1 MLEPARL
8 HQRQAIEKRHGRG
21 WEEIDRVRK
30 DLESTGKVAG
40 RERTVNAER
49 EKVIARTDGTIK
61 TLQRKHATTMMETI
75 TRHRRAQDDLLAA
88 SLDGPEVDAETLKA
102 ETYEQLM
109 LAQELERSS
118 LKSQQAREIQKWRV
132 SGEKALS
139 DFDCKSVIL
148 QMRLKDLEYITKLEK
163 ELKTKVS
170 ADSKWFDL
178 LFSERITMLS
188 EDETRMMRSG
198 AEAPAAPRR
207 SPVIMPGKEA
217 VSPASASVPGTFS
230 APRQELPTA
239 QSMREQLGITPRLQT
254 YQKSYRGVN
263 KRGGRF
269 EPDWEELHQIAVPTG
284 RGADE
289 TRANWK
295 RSVVGSTV
303 RVG

>member
-1 MLEPARL
+1 MLEPVRL
-8 HQRQAIEKRHGRG
+8 HQRQAIEKRHGRE

-30 DLESTGKVAG
+30 DLESTGKVAE

-49 EKVIARTDGTIK
+49 EKVIAKTDGTIK
-61 TLQRKHATTMMETI
+61 SSQRKHATTMMETI
-75 TRHRRAQDDLLAA
+75 TRHRKAQDDLLTA
-88 SLDGPEVDAETLKA
+88 SLNGPEVDAEALKA

-109 LAQELERSS
+109 LAQALERSS

-132 SGEKALS
+132 SGEKALN
-139 DFDCKSVIL
+139 DFDCKSVVL
-148 QMRLKDLEYITKLEK
+148 QMRLKDLEDITKLEK

-170 ADSKWFDL
+170 VDSKWFDL

-207 SPVIMPGKEA
+207 STVIMPGKQA
-217 VSPASASVPGTFS
+217 VSPASASVPGPFS
-230 APRQELPTA
+230 APRQELHTA
-239 QSMREQLGITPRLQT
+239 QSMREQLGITPRLQK

-269 EPDWEELHQIAVPTG
+269 EPDWEELHQIVAPNG